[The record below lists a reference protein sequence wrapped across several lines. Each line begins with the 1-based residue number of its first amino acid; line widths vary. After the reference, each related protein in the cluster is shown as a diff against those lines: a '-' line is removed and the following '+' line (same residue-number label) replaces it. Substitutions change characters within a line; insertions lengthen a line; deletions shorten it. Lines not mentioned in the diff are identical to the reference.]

1 MRRFLL
7 ATLAGLALALPALT
21 RPALAD
27 PIELQVHL
35 SWGRQANTQ
44 KVVAEAFMKLH
55 PDITV
60 KFRPVTP
67 DYTTGLETILRQSAV
82 GQAPDI
88 TYQATNLMAQIVD
101 RGLAVDL
108 TPMLATIPDLG
119 AAGYTDAILDLGRF
133 DGRQYAMAFLIG
145 SPVLYFNLDLVK
157 RAGGD
162 PAHLPTTWEELVPLA
177 SRIRALGP
185 EVTGIYYSY
194 LGDWQF
200 QNLVSLMGSPMMDA
214 ARKQLVFDGPAGLAA
229 MRTIGRFV
237 TEGGMR
243 PMARTAA
250 QEQFASGTLGILGD
264 VGSLVGT
271 YEKRLAGR
279 FAWVAVPLPGYAGIP
294 SRGAV
299 VGGNAAMILTRDP
312 ARQRAAWEYIRF
324 ATGPDG
330 QTILTRENGEPP
342 LNTLALDAAHL
353 GHFYDENP
361 NYRAQLV
368 QVQAGKP
375 WFGFPG
381 PNSAQI
387 TEAIGSAQE
396 SVVLG
401 RASPDAAF
409 AEMVRKVRAL
419 LP

>member
-1 MRRFLL
+1 MRRLL
-7 ATLAGLALALPALT
+7 FAILTSLALAH
-21 RPALAD
+21 PALAE
-27 PIELQVHL
+27 PLELQIQL

-44 KVVAEAFMKLH
+44 KVVADAFMKLH

-88 TYQATNLMAQIVD
+88 TFQATNLMAQLVD
-101 RGLAVDL
+101 RDLAVDL
-108 TPMLATIPDLG
+108 TPMLAEIPDLK
-119 AAGYTDAILDLGRF
+119 AAGYTDSVLNLGRF
-133 DGRQYAMAFLIG
+133 NGRQYAMAFLIG
-145 SPVLYFNLDLVK
+145 SPVLYYNLDLVQ

-162 PAHLPTTWEELVPLA
+162 PTHLPATWEELIPLA
-177 SRIRALGP
+177 ARIRALG
-185 EVTGIYYSY
+185 TNINGIYYSY

-214 ARKQLVFDGPAGLAA
+214 ARKQLLVDGPAGLAA
-229 MRTIGRFV
+229 MRMIGRFV

-243 PMARTAA
+243 SMSRTAA

-264 VGSLVGT
+264 VGSIVGT
-271 YEKRLAGR
+271 YETRLVGR
-279 FAWVAVPLPGYAGIP
+279 FPWVAVPLPDYAGVV

-299 VGGNAAMILTRDP
+299 VGGNAAMILTHDK
-312 ARQRAAWEYIRF
+312 AKQRASWEYIRF
-324 ATGPDG
+324 ATGPEG
-330 QTILTRENGEPP
+330 QTILTRVNGEPP
-342 LNTLALDAAHL
+342 LNTLALDGAHL
-353 GHFYDENP
+353 GRFYDENP

-368 QVQAGKP
+368 QVQAGQP

-387 TEAIGSAQE
+387 TDTIGTAQE

-401 RASPDAAF
+401 RATPDAAF
-409 AEMVRKVRAL
+409 AEMIRKVRAL

>member
-1 MRRFLL
+1 MRRLFL
-7 ATLAGLALALPALT
+7 ATLAAFALALPAHAQ
-21 RPALAD
+21 PV
-27 PIELQVHL
+27 ELQIHL

-44 KVVAEAFMKLH
+44 KVVADAFMKKH
-55 PDITV
+55 PDVTV

-67 DYTTGLETILRQSAV
+67 DYTTGLETILRQTAV

-88 TYQATNLMAQIVD
+88 TFQATNLMAQLVD
-101 RGLAVDL
+101 RNLAVDL
-108 TPMLATIPDLG
+108 TPMLASIPDLA
-119 AAGYTDAILDLGRF
+119 AAGYTPSVLNLGRF
-133 DGRQYAMAFLIG
+133 GGRQYAMAFLIG

-162 PAHLPTTWEELVPLA
+162 PQRLPSTWEEVIALSA
-177 SRIRALGP
+177 RIRALGP
-185 EVTGIYYSY
+185 EITGVYYSY

-200 QNLVSLMGSPMMDA
+200 QNLVSIMGSPMMDE
-214 ARKQLVFDGPAGLAA
+214 ARQTLLFDGPAGMTA

-237 TEGGMR
+237 SEGGMR
-243 PMARTAA
+243 PMARVAA

-279 FAWVAVPLPGYAGIP
+279 FEWAAVPLPRFAGVEP
-294 SRGAV
+294 RGAV

-312 ARQRAAWEYIRF
+312 AKQRAAWQYVRF
-324 ATGPDG
+324 ATGPEG

-342 LNTLALDAAHL
+342 LNTLALGPAYL
-353 GHFYDENP
+353 GNFYDENP
-361 NYRAQLV
+361 KYRAQLV
-368 QVQAGKP
+368 QVQAGQP
-375 WFGFPG
+375 WLGFPG

-387 TEAIGSAQE
+387 IEAIGSAQE

-401 RASPDAAF
+401 RATSEAAF